1 MGCLGNKKKKR
12 ESQCYIKENT
22 LSATRGTLFGAI
34 FGRNLP
40 NADVKFSFCR
50 EAVAMCCENAL

>member
-1 MGCLGNKKKKR
+1 MGYLGNKKKEEGISVLYQRKN
-12 ESQCYIKENT
+12 SYC
-22 LSATRGTLFGAI
+22 TRGTLFGAI